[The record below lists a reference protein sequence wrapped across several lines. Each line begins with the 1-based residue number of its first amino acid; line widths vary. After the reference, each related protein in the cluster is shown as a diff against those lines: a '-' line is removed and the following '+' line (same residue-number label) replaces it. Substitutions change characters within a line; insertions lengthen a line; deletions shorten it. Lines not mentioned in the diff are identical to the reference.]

1 MTIIIKY
8 DRIKENERSSK
19 MYTELDY
26 AIKLDFNGK
35 EKTEEVQKLL
45 ADVGVKLVIKER
57 PDFNLLRII
66 VDNDY
71 TNKKTRKAGRK
82 AKTSTYTVC
91 DGIERAY
98 KYSDIVYMMQ
108 TMTDKAIAIKIDMP
122 IATYYRHKRK
132 LMQSQYYQQLDPNKM
147 SDELYLKN
155 MLDMVF

>member
-82 AKTSTYTVC
+82 TKTSTYTVC
-91 DGIERAY
+91 DGMECAY

-108 TMTDKAIAIKIDMP
+108 TMTDKDIAIKIDMP

-132 LMQSQYYQQLDPNKM
+132 LMQSQYYQQLDPDKLQ
-147 SDELYLKN
+147 DELYLKN
-155 MLDMVF
+155 MLDDVF